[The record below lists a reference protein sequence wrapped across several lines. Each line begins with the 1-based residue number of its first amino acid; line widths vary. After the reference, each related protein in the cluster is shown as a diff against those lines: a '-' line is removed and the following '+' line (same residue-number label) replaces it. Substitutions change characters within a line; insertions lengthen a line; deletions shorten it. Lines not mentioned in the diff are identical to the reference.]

1 MSISERRELQRNFAF
16 GGCVIKEAQGDA
28 ERSKE
33 SSIEEEGKCDD
44 DDVDGCDG
52 GRWRRKEEGRQTL
65 CQFR

>member
-1 MSISERRELQRNFAF
+1 MD
-16 GGCVIKEAQGDA
+16 VIKEAQSDA